1 MDEFG
6 SDFYSKEM
14 GVGDHSKS
22 RQQSQESL
30 QQIYNL
36 YKVVNQSICRN
47 TLINIMEVAGNR
59 INESAGMLL

>member
-1 MDEFG
+1 
-6 SDFYSKEM
+6 M
-14 GVGDHSKS
+14 GDQTKC
-22 RQQSQESL
+22 RQQSIESL